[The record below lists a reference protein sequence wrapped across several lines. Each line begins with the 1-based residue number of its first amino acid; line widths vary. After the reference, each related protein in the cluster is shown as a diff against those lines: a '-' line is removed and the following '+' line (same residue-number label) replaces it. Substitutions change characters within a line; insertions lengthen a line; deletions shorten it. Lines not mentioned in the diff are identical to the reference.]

1 MSVQQI
7 RRLGD
12 PVLRERCRDVET
24 FDDALRTLAKEMI
37 EAMYAAPGVGLAAN
51 QVGLALRLFVYDAG
65 DGSGPGAVANP
76 EILEADGEQNEDEG
90 CLSIPGVYRPTRRAL
105 RVRLRG
111 VDLDGAPV
119 SIEAEELLARIFQH
133 ETDHLNGM
141 LYVDRLPEPDRRSA
155 LAEFRDIELGATP
168 SPAPTSE

>member
-1 MSVQQI
+1 
-7 RRLGD
+7 
-12 PVLRERCRDVET
+12 
-24 FDDALRTLAKEMI
+24 LRTLAKEMT

-119 SIEAEELLARIFQH
+119 SIEAEGLGLPN
-133 ETDHLNGM
+133 ETDHLNGSCTSTAF
-141 LYVDRLPEPDRRSA
+141 RARRRSA
-155 LAEFRDIELGATP
+155 WP
-168 SPAPTSE
+168 SPRHRAGVNSLPASTSE